1 MTLFF
6 RLIGQKENKNIQT
19 KLENYNEIYFGSKK
33 NKKQL
38 MAYFECMKYL
48 LSTQIIQFK
57 KLQWLEWLKKRE
69 YLELIGNYL

>member
-1 MTLFF
+1 MKFIL
-6 RLIGQKENKNIQT
+6 GA
-19 KLENYNEIYFGSKK
+19 KK

-69 YLELIGNYL
+69 YLELIGHYL